1 MLNRYP
7 LEIIV
12 KSLINTQDNLSNDI
26 DCYRYAGIGSRKT
39 PENVLSLIVELASFL
54 CSKNFI
60 LRSGGAI
67 GADSAFEKGCDA
79 ILSTRKEIY
88 KTKSVTTE
96 ALALT
101 KELLGNEHW
110 NNCDEPASKLHARNI
125 QLILGLDLKIPV
137 KFIICWTDQINR
149 GGTRTSMLIAE
160 KHNIPVFNLY
170 DQETLMEAK
179 ALSLKNQ

>member
-1 MLNRYP
+1 MLNKYS
-7 LEIIV
+7 LETIIEF
-12 KSLINTQDNLSNDI
+12 LISTQDNLLSDI
-26 DCYRYAGIGSRKT
+26 ECYRYAGIGSRRT
-39 PENVLSLIVELASFL
+39 PENTLSIITKLASLL
-54 CSKNFI
+54 CAKRFI

-88 KTKSVTTE
+88 KTKTVTTE
-96 ALALT
+96 ALDLT

-110 NNCDEPASKLHARNI
+110 NNCDEPARKLHARNI

-149 GGTRTSMLIAE
+149 GGTRTSVLIAE

-179 ALSLKNQ
+179 ALSLKNK

>member
-1 MLNRYP
+1 MLNKYP
-7 LEIIV
+7 LETIIEF
-12 KSLINTQDNLSNDI
+12 LINTQDNLLSDVA
-26 DCYRYAGIGSRKT
+26 CYRYAGIGSRKI

-67 GADSAFEKGCDA
+67 GADLAFEKGCDTV
-79 ILSTRKEIY
+79 LSTRKEIY
-88 KTKSVTTE
+88 KTKTVTSE
-96 ALALT
+96 ALDLT
-101 KELLGNEHW
+101 KELLGSEHW
-110 NNCDEPASKLHARNI
+110 NNCDEPARKLHARNI
-125 QLILGLDLKIPV
+125 QLILGLDLKVPV

-149 GGTRTSMLIAE
+149 GGTRTSVLIAE

-179 ALSLKNQ
+179 ALSLKNK

>member
-1 MLNRYP
+1 MLNTHS
-7 LEIIV
+7 LKTVV
-12 KSLINTQDNLSNDI
+12 KSLINTQTSLLNNT
-26 DCYRYAGIGSRKT
+26 DCYRYAGIGSRKA
-39 PENVLSLIVELASFL
+39 PEDTLSIVTALAGFL
-54 CSKNFI
+54 CSNKFV
-60 LRSGGAI
+60 LCSGGAI
-67 GADSAFEKGCDA
+67 GTDLAFENGCDA

-88 KTKSVTTE
+88 KTKTVTFE
-96 ALALT
+96 ALDLT

-110 NNCDEPASKLHARNI
+110 NNCDEPARKLHARNI

-137 KFIICWTDQINR
+137 KFVICWTDQINR

-179 ALSLKNQ
+179 ELLKNQ